1 MAGLAVAFAAT
12 SIICMS
18 AIDGQLICDSGAVA
32 ANSSYT
38 LATGDE
44 YGHHMPYPQAVRTSW
59 SSIFAHTMV
68 CVHVGAVLGYVISTP
83 WTFLSKRIQ
92 DKLMLFR
99 VGFVVGALAHSA
111 WMVVKIIILLKY
123 GNST

>member
-1 MAGLAVAFAAT
+1 MNISVAYLQT

-18 AIDGQLICDSGAVA
+18 ATDGRLICDSDAVA

-38 LATGDE
+38 LATTDE
-44 YGHHMPYPQAVRTSW
+44 YGRQIPCPQDVRVPW
-59 SSIFAHTMV
+59 SSISAYTMV
-68 CVHVGAVLGYVISTP
+68 CFGVGAVIGYVISVP
-83 WTFLSKRIQ
+83 WTFLSNRIQ

-99 VGFVVGALAHSA
+99 VGLVIGALAYSA